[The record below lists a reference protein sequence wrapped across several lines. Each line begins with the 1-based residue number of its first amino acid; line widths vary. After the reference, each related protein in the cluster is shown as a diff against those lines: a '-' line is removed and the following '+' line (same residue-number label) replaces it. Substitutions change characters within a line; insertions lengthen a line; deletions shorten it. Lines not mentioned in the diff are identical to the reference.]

1 MHLSWVRDGIF
12 VLGMDNEMQIYSQW
26 KDTFSSL
33 TDPSG
38 GNNYTSNDG
47 ILFQT
52 NFTAIL
58 AVHIGC
64 LGQLGEDSESDLNS
78 DVEGSSFLGYDDN
91 VGEDRDVLDREL
103 HSLAQEGN
111 PLHSDSRNVRL
122 TFELIPGR
130 LTYAPSMSQLPRA
143 SSVHALAAAQGS
155 MKRPKKTPI
164 GKSSK
169 DTEVTC
175 PSVSLL
181 QDCLPSYGLFEA
193 SQIACPV
200 LPQYHPQQL
209 MELLNSGRIE

>member
-1 MHLSWVRDGIF
+1 M
-12 VLGMDNEMQIYSQW
+12 
-26 KDTFSSL
+26 
-33 TDPSG
+33 
-38 GNNYTSNDG
+38 
-47 ILFQT
+47 
-52 NFTAIL
+52 
-58 AVHIGC
+58 
-64 LGQLGEDSESDLNS
+64 
-78 DVEGSSFLGYDDN
+78 
-91 VGEDRDVLDREL
+91 
-103 HSLAQEGN
+103 
-111 PLHSDSRNVRL
+111 
-122 TFELIPGR
+122 IPGR